1 MPLTSCLPPVAV
13 VLVICPILNS
23 VIQSYGFDPVWL
35 GILMIIHMEMALIN
49 PPFGFN
55 LFVEAR
61 IAPEIPLQKIMIDS
75 YPLRFVY

>member
-1 MPLTSCLPPVAV
+1 
-13 VLVICPILNS
+13 
-23 VIQSYGFDPVWL
+23 
-35 GILMIIHMEMALIN
+35 MIIHMEMALIN